1 MIGLH
6 LIVDGATS
14 NRIEE
19 KDMEKVLSEL
29 PSIIDMRALAG
40 PIIVRGTPENPGV
53 TGFVIVDKSHIAVHT
68 FEEGDKVSI
77 DVFSC
82 KTFDERK
89 VLEYLTRWLGLEDFK
104 FSLIER
110 G

>member
-6 LIVDGATS
+6 LIVDGMIS
-14 NRIEE
+14 NRIGE

-29 PSIIDMRALAG
+29 PSIIDMRILAG
-40 PIIVRGTPENPGV
+40 PIIVQGSPGNPGV
-53 TGFVIVDKSHIAVHT
+53 TGFVIVDKSHIVIHT
-68 FEEGDKVSI
+68 FEEGDRVSI

-89 VLEYLTRWLGLEDFK
+89 VLGYLRRWLGIEDFN